1 MRVSEIY
8 YLPSLN
14 QNLTKDKTRTREIQM
29 DPDIFLQKPLR
40 QVLGQVQHLLSLA
53 DCIILKGIC
62 TFSDVVC
69 IGDQRNVG

>member
-1 MRVSEIY
+1 
-8 YLPSLN
+8 
-14 QNLTKDKTRTREIQM
+14 M

-69 IGDQRNVG
+69 IGDQRNVCQKEN